1 MYRRLEGTRIIETLQ
16 RLEQRIEERFP
27 GSGLGRVSGELLA
40 VANES
45 LARAAYLARPNL
57 ALRVGTWAL
66 IAVIVYI
73 GVQALLHLNL
83 AMRWPDVA
91 GFLQSSQAI
100 QNVVFLG
107 VAVLFLAN
115 AETRIKRHRALSALH
130 ELRSIAHIVDMHQLT
145 KDPDQFLA
153 GSGATGS
160 SPRRTMTPFELSRY
174 LDYCTELLSL
184 TGKVASLY
192 VQDFQDP
199 VALDA
204 VNDIENLT
212 TGLSRKIWQ
221 KIVILDAL
229 NARHQTSDIRR
240 QTTDV

>member
-1 MYRRLEGTRIIETLQ
+1 MYRRLEGPRIIETLQ
-16 RLEQRIEERFP
+16 RLEQRVEERFP

-83 AMRWPDVA
+83 AMRWQDFA

-107 VAVLFLAN
+107 IAVLFLAN
-115 AETRIKRHRALSALH
+115 VETRIKRRRVLSAIH
-130 ELRSIAHIVDMHQLT
+130 ELRSLANIVAMHQLT
-145 KDPDQFLA
+145 NDPDQSPA
-153 GSGATGS
+153 GSAPTAS
-160 SPRRTMTPFELSRY
+160 SPRPSWTPSKVSPY
-174 LDYCTELLSL
+174 YADCTELL
-184 TGKVASLY
+184 
-192 VQDFQDP
+192 
-199 VALDA
+199 
-204 VNDIENLT
+204 
-212 TGLSRKIWQ
+212 
-221 KIVILDAL
+221 
-229 NARHQTSDIRR
+229 
-240 QTTDV
+240 